1 MKKLTSV
8 LLIAFIL
15 CSTCLFTGCDFFDSL
30 TDMFPTTYSSPEKY
44 TAGNTE
50 FEGKV
55 DLLDIWWQYGTVTL
69 RTHKEDT
76 VKIEE
81 RANQEIDKTFT
92 LHWRYYDASDYGQ
105 VLNIQFS
112 ESGNFDFGD
121 LKKDLV
127 VYLPENNNMDIAIN
141 SKAAL
146 VDMDVSGFENTLK
159 ELHVL
164 TESGKVSVKV
174 DSADEVWISGQNDE
188 GIPEENREF
197 YFRAN
202 GTVSIL
208 GISAS
213 YAKVDVAVNQVYS
226 GDVGT
231 VFNDLYFSANQA
243 RDLKLANSDGRIYA
257 TVLKFESLDVETFS
271 APCELTLSSD
281 ASFVLTLK
289 EKDRFNHKTA
299 PTSVSVEF
307 EGVTQ
312 SGSQYTVGS
321 GEKKITMAS
330 NSEIRILPL
339 AEPD

>member
-1 MKKLTSV
+1 MKKLISV
-8 LLIAFIL
+8 LLISLIL
-15 CSTCLFTGCDFFDSL
+15 YSTCVFSGCDFFDSF
-30 TDMFPTTYSSPEKY
+30 TNMFPTTYSNPEKY

-55 DLLDIWWQYGTVTL
+55 DLLNIWWQYGTVTL
-69 RTHKEDT
+69 RTHKENT

-81 RANQEIDKTFT
+81 TANQELDETFS
-92 LHWRYYDASDYGQ
+92 LHWRYYNASDYGQ
-105 VLNIQFS
+105 VLHVQFS
-112 ESGNFDFGD
+112 ASGKFDFGD

-141 SKAAL
+141 SKAAS
-146 VDMDVSGFENTLK
+146 VDMDISGFENTLK

-164 TESGKVSVKV
+164 TESGKVSVKI

-197 YFRAN
+197 YFKAN

-208 GISAS
+208 GVSAS
-213 YAKVDVAVNQVYS
+213 YAKVNVAVKKVYS
-226 GDVGT
+226 GEVGT
-231 VFNDLYFSANQA
+231 VFNDLYFSADEA
-243 RDLKLANSDGRIYA
+243 RNLKLNNSDGKIYA
-257 TVLKFESLDVETFS
+257 TILAFESLDVETFS
-271 APCELTLSSD
+271 APCELTLSPD

-289 EKDRFNHKTA
+289 EKDQFNHKTT

-307 EGVTQ
+307 EDITQ
-312 SGSQYTVGS
+312 SDSKYTVGR
-321 GEKKITMAS
+321 GEKKIAIAS

-339 AEPD
+339 KTAN

>member
-1 MKKLTSV
+1 MKKLISV
-8 LLIAFIL
+8 LLISLIL
-15 CSTCLFTGCDFFDSL
+15 CSACVFSGCDFFDSF
-30 TDMFPTTYSSPEKY
+30 TNMFPTTYSNPEKY

-55 DLLDIWWQYGTVTL
+55 DLLNIWWQYGTVTL
-69 RTHKEDT
+69 RTHKENT

-81 RANQEIDKTFT
+81 TANQELDETFS
-92 LHWRYYDASDYGQ
+92 LHWRYYNASDYGQ
-105 VLNIQFS
+105 VLHVQFS
-112 ESGNFDFGD
+112 ASGKFDFGD

-141 SKAAL
+141 SKAAS
-146 VDMDVSGFENTLK
+146 VDMDISGFENTLK

-164 TESGKVSVKV
+164 TESGKVSVKI

-202 GTVSIL
+202 STVSIL
-208 GISAS
+208 GVSAS
-213 YAKVDVAVNQVYS
+213 YAKVNVAVKKVYS
-226 GDVGT
+226 GEVGT
-231 VFNDLYFSANQA
+231 VFNDLYFSADEA
-243 RDLKLANSDGRIYA
+243 RNLKLNNSDGKIYA
-257 TVLKFESLDVETFS
+257 TILAFESLDVETFS
-271 APCELTLSSD
+271 APCELTLSPD

-289 EKDRFNHKTA
+289 EKDQFNHKTT

-307 EGVTQ
+307 EDMTQ
-312 SGSQYTVGS
+312 SDSKYTVGR
-321 GEKKITMAS
+321 GENKIAIAS

-339 AEPD
+339 KTAN

>member
-1 MKKLTSV
+1 MKKLISV
-8 LLIAFIL
+8 LLIALIL
-15 CSTCLFTGCDFFDSL
+15 CSTCLFSGCDLFDAL
-30 TDMFPTTYSSPEKY
+30 TDMFPTTYSNPEKY

-55 DLLDIWWQYGTVTL
+55 DLLSIWWQYGTVTL

-81 RANQEIDKTFT
+81 TANQEIDEKFT
-92 LHWRYYDASDYGQ
+92 LHWRYFDASDYGQ
-105 VLNIQFS
+105 VLYIQFS

-127 VYLPENNNMDIAIN
+127 VYLPENDNMDIAIN

-197 YFRAN
+197 DFRAN

-226 GDVGT
+226 GDVAT
-231 VFNDLYFSANQA
+231 VFNDLYFYADEA
-243 RDLKLANSDGRIYA
+243 RNLKLNNSDGKIYA
-257 TVLKFESLDVETFS
+257 TILAFESLDVETFS
-271 APCELTLSSD
+271 APCELMLSPD
-281 ASFVLTLK
+281 ESFVLTLK
-289 EKDRFNHKTA
+289 EKDQFNHKTT

-307 EGVTQ
+307 EDMTQ

-321 GEKKITMAS
+321 GEKKITIAS

-339 AEPD
+339 KLAE